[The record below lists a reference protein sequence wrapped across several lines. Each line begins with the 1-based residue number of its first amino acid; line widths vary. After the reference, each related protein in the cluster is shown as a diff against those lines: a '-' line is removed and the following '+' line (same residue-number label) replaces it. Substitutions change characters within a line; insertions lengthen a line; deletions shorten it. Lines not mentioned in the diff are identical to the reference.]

1 VVKLLFVI
9 LQREGNRPM
18 TATSAASATSDPSRQ
33 LLRHT
38 LATVAYRAGK
48 ALRGS
53 PDYFASFHIGDKTR
67 TPAQILAH
75 MGDLFDWALSI
86 AQGKQTWHDSTP
98 LPWNAEVDRF
108 FAALKKFDDLLASPE
123 ALEGSLEG
131 LFQGPVADALNH
143 IGQIAM
149 LRRLAGSPVKGENY
163 FRSEIATGRV
173 GPEQSA
179 PHREFE

>member
-1 VVKLLFVI
+1 
-9 LQREGNRPM
+9 M
-18 TATSAASATSDPSRQ
+18 TTSSDAARQ

-38 LATVAYRAGK
+38 LATVAYRGGK

-53 PDYFASFHIGDKTR
+53 PDHFASFHIGDKTR

-75 MGDLFDWALSI
+75 VGDLFDWALSI
-86 AQGKQTWHDSTP
+86 AQGQQAWRDSTP
-98 LPWNAEVDRF
+98 LSWNAEIDRF
-108 FAALKKFDDLLASPE
+108 FAAVKKFDDHLASGEP
-123 ALEGSLEG
+123 LDGSAEG

-149 LRRLAGSPVKGENY
+149 LRRLAGSPIMGENY
-163 FRSEIATGRV
+163 FKAEIAAGRV
-173 GPEQSA
+173 GPDQSA

>member
-1 VVKLLFVI
+1 
-9 LQREGNRPM
+9 M
-18 TATSAASATSDPSRQ
+18 STSTDSARQ

-38 LATVAYRAGK
+38 VATVAYRGCK

-53 PDYFASFHIGDKTR
+53 PDHFASFHIGDKTR

-98 LPWNAEVDRF
+98 LPWSAEIERF
-108 FAALKKFDDLLASPE
+108 FAGAKKFDDYLASAEP
-123 ALEGSLEG
+123 LHGSAEG

-143 IGQIAM
+143 IGQLAM
-149 LRRLAGSPVKGENY
+149 LRRLANAPILGENY
-163 FRSEIATGRV
+163 FKADIAAGRV
-173 GPEQSA
+173 GSEQSA
-179 PHREFE
+179 PLREFE